1 MVLYGAN
8 HIYSYSIDGKK
19 NLAEDAKEIL
29 KEHCITEAIYDTRY
43 R

>member
-8 HIYSYSIDGKK
+8 HIYSYSIDGKM
-19 NLAEDAKEIL
+19 LREVAKEIL
-29 KEHCITEAIYDTRY
+29 KDHCITEAIYDTRY